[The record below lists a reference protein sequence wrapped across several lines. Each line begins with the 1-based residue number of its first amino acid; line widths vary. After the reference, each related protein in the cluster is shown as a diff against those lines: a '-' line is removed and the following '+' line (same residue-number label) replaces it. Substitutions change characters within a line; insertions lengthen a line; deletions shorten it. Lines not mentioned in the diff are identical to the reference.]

1 MFDRTTLSFGAF
13 FFRRYPGRSVLMVLL
28 LILSGLA
35 EGVGVITL
43 LPVLELVAGTEGER
57 PSEISLAV
65 AEGLE
70 RLGLTPSL
78 GILLGLIVV
87 AMAGKGAF
95 RWLAMREVGYTVAQI
110 ATDLRLRLIRALMG
124 ARWSH
129 FVSHP
134 SGHFANAISTEAHRA
149 SGAYRQA
156 CAALAGVIQV
166 LVYLAVVF
174 VVSWQLALVSILVG
188 LGVVGLLQGFV
199 SISREAGLHQ
209 TQVMRRLVWRLTD
222 ALPGIKPVKVMARE
236 RHLLPLLE
244 EETNKFNEAQ
254 RRQVSASESMRAF
267 QEPILVLVIAIGL
280 FVVMTWTSL
289 AFSAILIM
297 IFLFYRVVGQ
307 INALQSQYQDIA
319 VGESAFWSIY
329 ELISEAEKAEESTAG
344 TRAPPELREGIRFDN
359 VTFSYG
365 DHPVLEGVSLLL
377 PAGQFIALV
386 GPSGAGKTTLA
397 DLASGLH
404 RPQGGEVYIDDAP
417 LGEID
422 LTAWR
427 EKIGYVPQETLLFDG
442 SIYRNVTLGDQT
454 ISRDEVR
461 RALEAAG
468 AWDFVAE
475 LEGGMDRDIGQLG
488 GRLSGG
494 QRQRISIARAL
505 VGQPRVLILDEAT
518 TALDPVTEAGICETL
533 HKLPGNVTILA
544 ISHQSALQ
552 DAADIVYEVAGGK
565 VRQTKSA
572 GEVDAALVEA
582 V

>member
-1 MFDRTTLSFGAF
+1 MFDRDTTGFAAF
-13 FFRRYPGRSVLMVLL
+13 FFRRYPGRSVLMVVL
-28 LILSGLA
+28 LILAGLA
-35 EGVGVITL
+35 EGVGVVTL
-43 LPVLELVAGTEGER
+43 LPVLELVASAEGEA
-57 PSEISLAV
+57 PSQISLAV

-70 RLGLTPSL
+70 WVGLTPSL
-78 GILLGLIVV
+78 EILLGLIVV
-87 AMAGKGAF
+87 AMTGKGAF
-95 RWLAMREVGYTVAQI
+95 RWLAMREVGFTVAQI
-110 ATDLRLRLIRALMG
+110 ATDLRLRLIRALMS

-134 SGHFANAISTEAHRA
+134 PGHFANAISTEAHRA

-174 VVSWQLALVSILVG
+174 VVSWQLALITILVG
-188 LGVVGLLQGFV
+188 AAVVGLLQGFV
-199 SISREAGLHQ
+199 AMSREAGRHQ
-209 TQVMRRLVWRLTD
+209 TKVMRRLVWRLTD

-244 EETNKFNEAQ
+244 EETNQFNEAQ
-254 RRQVSASESMRAF
+254 RKQVSASESMRAF
-267 QEPILVLVIAIGL
+267 QEPILVLVIAVGL
-280 FVVMTWTSL
+280 FAVMTWTGL
-289 AFSAILIM
+289 AFSAVLIM

-307 INALQSQYQDIA
+307 INSLQSKYQDIA
-319 VGESAFWSIY
+319 VGESAFWSIH
-329 ELISEAEKAEESTAG
+329 ELISEAEQAEESTSG
-344 TRAPPELREGIRFDN
+344 TRAPPDLRDGIRFDN
-359 VTFSYG
+359 VSFSYG
-365 DHPVLEGVSLLL
+365 DHHVLEEVELIL
-377 PAGQFIALV
+377 PAGQFIALI

-404 RPQGGEVYIDDAP
+404 RPQQGEVYIDDVP

-427 EKIGYVPQETLLFDG
+427 GRIGYVPQETLLFDG

-454 ISRDEVR
+454 ISRTEVR
-461 RALEAAG
+461 RALESAG
-468 AWDFVAE
+468 AWEFVSQ
-475 LEGGMDRDIGQLG
+475 LDGGMDREIGQLG

-505 VGQPRVLILDEAT
+505 VGRPNVLILDEAT

-533 HKLPGNVTILA
+533 RALRDEVTILA
-544 ISHQSALQ
+544 ISHQSALR
-552 DAADIVYEVAGGK
+552 DAADIAYEVADGK
-565 VRQTKSA
+565 VKRTKTVGGA
-572 GEVDAALVEA
+572 DAAFVGA

>member
-1 MFDRTTLSFGAF
+1 MSDRNTLSFVAF

-43 LPVLELVAGTEGER
+43 LPVLELVAGSEGER

-70 RLGLTPSL
+70 WVGLTPSL

-87 AMAGKGAF
+87 AMVGKGAF
-95 RWLAMREVGYTVAQI
+95 RWLAMREVGFTVAQI
-110 ATDLRLRLIRALMG
+110 ATDLRLRLIRALMS
-124 ARWSH
+124 ARWTH

-174 VVSWQLALVSILVG
+174 VVSWQLALITIMVG

-199 SISREAGLHQ
+199 RISREAGRNQ

-254 RRQVSASESMRAF
+254 RKQVSASESMRAF

-280 FVVMTWTSL
+280 FAVMTWTGL

-307 INALQSQYQDIA
+307 INGLQSKYQDIA

-329 ELISEAEKAEESTAG
+329 ELISEAEKEEESTVG
-344 TRAPPELREGIRFDN
+344 TRVPPKLREGIRFDN
-359 VTFSYG
+359 VSFSYG
-365 DHPVLEGVSLLL
+365 DHPVLQEVDLIL
-377 PAGQFIALV
+377 PAGQFIALI

-397 DLASGLH
+397 DMTSGLH
-404 RPQGGEVYIDDAP
+404 RPQQGEVYIDDVP

-427 EKIGYVPQETLLFDG
+427 EQIGYVPQETLLFDG

-454 ISRDEVR
+454 ISRAEVR

-468 AWDFVAE
+468 AWDFVSQ

-505 VGQPRVLILDEAT
+505 VGRPRVLILDEAT

-533 HKLPGNVTILA
+533 RELPDEVTILA

-552 DAADIVYEVAGGK
+552 DEADVVYEVADGK
-565 VRQTKSA
+565 VRQTKA
-572 GEVDAALVEA
+572 VGGGHAVFVDAV
-582 V
+582 